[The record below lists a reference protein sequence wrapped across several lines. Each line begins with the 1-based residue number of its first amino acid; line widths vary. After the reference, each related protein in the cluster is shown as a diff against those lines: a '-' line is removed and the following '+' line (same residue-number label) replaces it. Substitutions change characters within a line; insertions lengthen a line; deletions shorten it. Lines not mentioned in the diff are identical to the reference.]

1 MRRNYIETIIASV
14 FIFSALTKVFDY
26 ENTALLIREICFLSV
41 SIINRLLFS
50 LIIIELILAI
60 WLLWVPFL
68 RRYLYPFLIV
78 LLMLFTIFSG
88 YLMVAGFENCAC
100 FGTRIVSH
108 PLLTIVKNLVMAAFL
123 IVNTKSKG

>member
-1 MRRNYIETIIASV
+1 MRKNYVETVIASV
-14 FIFSALTKVFDY
+14 FIFSALTKIFDY

-41 SIINRLLFS
+41 SIINRLLFG
-50 LIIIELILAI
+50 LIFIELIIAI

-68 RRYLYPFLIV
+68 RRYLYAFLFV
-78 LLMLFTIFSG
+78 LLMIFSIFGG

-108 PLLTIVKNLVMAAFL
+108 PVLTIVKNLVMAAFL
-123 IVNTKSKG
+123 IYNTKSKG